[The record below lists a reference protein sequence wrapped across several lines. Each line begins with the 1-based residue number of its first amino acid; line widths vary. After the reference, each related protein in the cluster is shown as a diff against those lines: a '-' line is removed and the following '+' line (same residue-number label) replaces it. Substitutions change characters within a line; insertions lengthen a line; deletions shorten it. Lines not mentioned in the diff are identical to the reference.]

1 MKRLISKPVK
11 CLVVGTTLSLG
22 IATFA
27 EAQTRP
33 DMVQTLTLP
42 QRHGVSQVHQSF
54 RASAAPLTGAAVTL
68 PASVIPAVCPEAGA
82 VCGYLPVPLD
92 RNHPKD
98 GTIAIY
104 FEVYPHTN
112 PGSAQSAI
120 LMNFGGPAVSTTNYR
135 DFAQFL
141 LFASNLDVHDLLL
154 IDDRGSG
161 LSATIDCEELQ
172 HGTAPFA
179 QAESDCAAQLGAA
192 ASRYGSGDVAEDM
205 DAVRAAL
212 GYEQVD
218 YFGASYGGAEVT
230 AYATRFGEHLRS
242 VVLDAPIGA
251 NAVNEFTRLQF
262 RVHSDPRMVRLVCA
276 RSLIC
281 APDHR
286 DANEELAQLI
296 EAIQDQ
302 PIEGN
307 THDASGN
314 PVHVRVDEDALL
326 NFVITYPL
334 NFINTGEILAAG
346 AALAQGDSAPLL
358 RLAAE
363 GSFTLVGD
371 SGDPTA
377 SSSGDYYARL
387 CVDAQEPWDWSDSIP
402 ERKEDYAQ
410 AVSKLPADYFAPF
423 PNSAPTGILFSTAG
437 KQCLW
442 WQKPTP
448 SSPMVPSHAVY
459 PQVPTLVLDGDIDN
473 RVPLEESE
481 GVADL
486 FPNSTFVKVAEAA
499 HETVFNSPCADNLA
513 AQFIEN
519 LTPGDTSCAKTPY
532 LVFPAVGTFPLFA
545 REARPADIDPT
556 SSNRIRLSERKVV
569 TVTVATAID
578 ALQRSIIGSGVGV
591 GLRAGTFQTAYGAAW
606 TTTLAGCAFATD
618 VKVSGTITW
627 GAFTDYSVVADLVV
641 TGAGTAGGTLHVT
654 GFWNFPGPVGYFKV
668 TGTLGGKQVAVLV
681 PEA

>member
-1 MKRLISKPVK
+1 MKRLISKSVK
-11 CLVVGTTLSLG
+11 CLVVATTLSLG

-27 EAQTRP
+27 DAQGRP

-54 RASAAPLTGAAVTL
+54 RASAAPLTGATVTL
-68 PASVIPAVCPEAGA
+68 PPSVIPAVCPEAGA

-120 LMNFGGPAVSTTNYR
+120 LMNFGGPAGSTTDNR
-135 DFAQFL
+135 DYAQF

-192 ASRYGSGDVAEDM
+192 ASRYGSGDVAKDM

-242 VVLDAPIGA
+242 IVLDAPIGA
-251 NAVNEFTRLQF
+251 NTVNEFSRLQF

-286 DANEELAQLI
+286 DANEELSQLI

-326 NFVITYPL
+326 NFVITYPQ

-371 SGDPTA
+371 SGDPTG

-423 PNSAPTGILFSTAG
+423 PNSAPTGILFSNAG

-448 SSPMVPSHAVY
+448 SSPMVAPHATY
-459 PQVPTLVLDGDIDN
+459 PQTPTLVLDGDIDN
-473 RVPLEESE
+473 RVPLEASE

-486 FPNSTFVKVAEAA
+486 YPNSTFVKVAEAG
-499 HETVFNSPCADNLA
+499 HYTIDFSPCAQNLV

-519 LTPGDTSCAKTPY
+519 LKAGDTSCAKTPNNI
-532 LVFPAVGTFPLFA
+532 FPAVGRFPLFA
-545 REARPADIDPT
+545 KDARAADLD
-556 SSNRIRLSERKVV
+556 SSGSNRIGSAERKVV

-578 ALQRSIIGSGVGV
+578 ALQRSIIGSGAGV

-618 VKVSGTITW
+618 VKVSGTVTW
-627 GAFTDYSVVADLVV
+627 GADGSVVADLVV
-641 TGAGTAGGTLHVT
+641 TGAGTAGGTLHIA
-654 GFWNFPGPVGYFKV
+654 GFWNIPGPVGYFKV
-668 TGTLGGKQVAVLV
+668 TGALGGKQVAVLV